1 MNEGRERNRR
11 KSLVGTV
18 VSRSGDKTIKVACF
32 YKRPH
37 ASYGKEIKRKTV
49 VHVHD
54 EQNRCVAGD
63 FVKVIETRPLSKTKR
78 WRLETILSSMGVSEN
93 ED

>member
-18 VSRSGDKTIKVACF
+18 VRRSGDKTIKVACF

-37 ASYGKEIKRKTV
+37 TSYGKEIKRKTA

-54 EQNRCVAGD
+54 EQNRCVTGD
-63 FVKVIETRPLSKTKR
+63 FVKVVETRPLSKTKR
-78 WRLETILSSMGVSEN
+78 WRVETILSSIGVSEN

>member
-1 MNEGRERNRR
+1 M
-11 KSLVGTV
+11 
-18 VSRSGDKTIKVACF
+18 
-32 YKRPH
+32 
-37 ASYGKEIKRKTV
+37 KRKTV

-78 WRLETILSSMGVSEN
+78 WRVETILSSMGVSEN

>member
-18 VSRSGDKTIKVACF
+18 VRRSGDKTIKVACF

-37 ASYGKEIKRKTV
+37 TLYGKEIKRKTA

-54 EQNRCVAGD
+54 EQNRCVTGD
-63 FVKVIETRPLSKTKR
+63 FVKVVETRPLSKTKR
-78 WRLETILSSMGVSEN
+78 WRVETILSSTGASGN

>member
-1 MNEGRERNRR
+1 MNEDCERNRR

-18 VSRSGDKTIKVACF
+18 VRRSGDKTIKVACF

-37 ASYGKEIKRKTV
+37 TLYGKEIKRKTV

-78 WRLETILSSMGVSEN
+78 WRVETILSSTGASEN

>member
-1 MNEGRERNRR
+1 MNEDCKRNRR

-18 VSRSGDKTIKVACF
+18 VCRSGYKTIKVACF

-37 ASYGKEIKRKTV
+37 TSYGKEIKRKTV

-54 EQNRCVAGD
+54 EQNRCVSGD
-63 FVKVIETRPLSKTKR
+63 FVRVVETRPLSKTKR
-78 WRLETILSSMGVSEN
+78 WRLETILSSMGASGN

>member
-1 MNEGRERNRR
+1 MNEGRERSRR

-18 VSRSGDKTIKVACF
+18 VRRSGDKTIKVACF

-37 ASYGKEIKRKTV
+37 TLYGKEIKRKTV

-63 FVKVIETRPLSKTKR
+63 FVKVVETRPLSKTKR
-78 WRLETILSSMGVSEN
+78 WRVEAILSSMGASGN

>member
-1 MNEGRERNRR
+1 MNEKRERNRR

-18 VSRSGDKTIKVACF
+18 ICRSGDKTIKVACF
-32 YKRPH
+32 YKKPH

-54 EQNRCVAGD
+54 EQNQCVAGD
-63 FVKVIETRPLSKTKR
+63 SVKVVETRPLSKTKR
-78 WRLETILSSMGVSEN
+78 WRLEAVLSSMKISEN
-93 ED
+93 ND